1 MSLLIGISTV
11 MAQRTVKMTMQEQKS
26 MKEKVE
32 EEQVLFGQVRYIRSN
47 LHALRRTGALD
58 SRQQHRLEQLI
69 ERWIMD
75 PSSFIGPDGDVSTLY
90 MRHPQGY

>member
-1 MSLLIGISTV
+1 MTALEDPDSIRHFQSLCDACRGLTH
-11 MAQRTVKMTMQEQKS
+11 
-26 MKEKVE
+26 
-32 EEQVLFGQVRYIRSN
+32 RYHGPSELRLYADGY

-69 ERWIMD
+69 ERWILD